1 MAYAYVDCPHCGRE
15 AKIED
20 GHVGLDV
27 VCPACGESFLAEIGG
42 SYDLAGSSPQD
53 DPKSPRRP
61 AADGPID
68 PEPSSSE
75 SEEENWPRKG
85 WLEEWPKD

>member
-20 GHVGLDV
+20 NLVGQDV
-27 VCPACGESFLAEIGG
+27 NCPACGESFLAEVGG
-42 SYDLAGSSPQD
+42 TYDLEGSPSPA
-53 DPKSPRRP
+53 KSPRRP
-61 AADGPID
+61 TDD
-68 PEPSSSE
+68 EVTEPELE
-75 SEEENWPRKG
+75 QVEEEEDQPRKG